1 MSGDI
6 SIDDGRLRLVV
17 GLGNPGKEYSGTR
30 HNVGFEVIDAL
41 SEQLNIKV
49 KRKKFGGIVGE
60 GFCGNDKLILLK
72 PLSYMNRSGQVLA
85 TVVGFYKVEIENLLV
100 VSDDMALEPGRIR
113 LRAQG
118 SSGGQKGLA
127 DIIAKLGTQDFGRL
141 RIGIGSPSRDPVGYV
156 LGKPSAHDR
165 ELIEAGIASAVDAV
179 RCWLDCGIDK
189 AMNEFNFRT
198 EQ

>member
-118 SSGGQKGLA
+118 SSSPN
-127 DIIAKLGTQDFGRL
+127 LGRRILVGFGS
-141 RIGIGSPSRDPVGYV
+141 G
-156 LGKPSAHDR
+156 
-165 ELIEAGIASAVDAV
+165 
-179 RCWLDCGIDK
+179 
-189 AMNEFNFRT
+189 
-198 EQ
+198 